1 MDQNAEID
9 HGRAFDWGRTS
20 PDYAKY
26 RDIYPEAFYQKILD
40 LGLCAAGQEVL
51 DLGTGTGVLPRSLY
65 RHGARFTGIDSAEN
79 QIAQADALARAQGME
94 IAFRCVSAEACG
106 FPDGSFDVVTACQ
119 CFTYFD
125 HGVLAPRIARLLKP
139 GGRFAVLYMA
149 WLPLEDAVAGASEAL
164 ALRFNPDWTG
174 CGEVRRPI
182 DVPAV
187 YGDYFTTEHREVF
200 DLRVPFSREGWHG
213 RMKSCRGI
221 GASLSDGEIARF
233 DREHRALLERLAPPE
248 FEVLHYAAV
257 TVLKKR

>member
-1 MDQNAEID
+1 MNTNRNID
-9 HGRAFDWGRTS
+9 HGRAFDWGRAS
-20 PDYAKY
+20 ADYAKY
-26 RDIYPEAFYQKILD
+26 RDIYPPEFYRRLLD
-40 LGLCAAGQEVL
+40 MGLCTKGQAVL
-51 DLGTGTGVLPRSLY
+51 DLGTGTGVLPRNLCRY
-65 RHGARFTGIDSAEN
+65 GASFVGTDISEE
-79 QIAQADALARAQGME
+79 QIAQARRLAEEAGLE
-94 IAFRCVSAEACG
+94 IAFRCLPAEETD

-125 HGVLAPRIARLLKP
+125 HGALAPRVARLLRP

-149 WLPLEDAVAGASEAL
+149 WPPLEDAVAGASEAL

>member
-1 MDQNAEID
+1 MNTNRNID
-9 HGRAFDWGRTS
+9 HGRAFDWGRAS
-20 PDYAKY
+20 ADYAKY
-26 RDIYPEAFYQKILD
+26 RDIYPPEFYRRLLD
-40 LGLCAAGQEVL
+40 MGLCTKGQAVL
-51 DLGTGTGVLPRSLY
+51 DLGTGTGVLPRNLCRY
-65 RHGARFTGIDSAEN
+65 GASFVGTDISEE
-79 QIAQADALARAQGME
+79 QIAQARRLAEEAGLE
-94 IAFRCVSAEACG
+94 IAFRCLPAEETD

-125 HGVLAPRIARLLKP
+125 HGALAPRIARLLRP

-221 GASLSDGEIARF
+221 GASLSDGEIANF